1 MILTFFFV
9 FLLFWLIGTF
19 SFWLV
24 GRFSASPPPLI
35 ASAIGALILGIFYFI
50 LRPLPSLFFWAFYF
64 LAVWI
69 AMIKIAQIEKSY
81 SFFGAVFYIVVT
93 QIILFFILA
102 FVM

>member
-1 MILTFFFV
+1 MTFFFV

-24 GRFSASPPPLI
+24 GRFSASPPPII
-35 ASAIGALILGIFYFI
+35 ASAVGALILEIFYFI
-50 LRPLPSLFFWAFYF
+50 LRPLPFLFFWGFYF

-69 AMIKIAQIEKSY
+69 AMIKIAQIEKAY
-81 SFFGAVFYIVVT
+81 SFFGAVFYIVIT
-93 QIILFFILA
+93 QMILMFIFG